1 MNQPLNVQLKIDKT
15 TAQTDVT
22 INTNDAEIGANL
34 LNYIQQFEATSN
46 KVGIKTEEGVYLL
59 TKSDIIFSEIFDK
72 QLTIVT
78 KEATYETRMT
88 LKSLQQVLTDQQFVQ
103 VSKSSLVNIDY
114 ITKVAPSFSGN
125 LYATLTNHQKV
136 IISRRYVKNL
146 MQSLGI

>member
-59 TKSDIIFSEIFDK
+59 TKSDIIFAEIFDK

-125 LYATLTNHQKV
+125 LYATFTNHQKV